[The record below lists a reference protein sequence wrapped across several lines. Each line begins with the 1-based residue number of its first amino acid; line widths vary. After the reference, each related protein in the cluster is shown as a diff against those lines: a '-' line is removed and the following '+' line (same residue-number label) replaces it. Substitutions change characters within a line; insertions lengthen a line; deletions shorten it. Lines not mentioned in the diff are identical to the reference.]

1 MPRVGFMNLHE
12 YQAKEIFS
20 RFGIPVPS
28 GLVARSSVEAVAAAE
43 RLGGSTWVVKAQIH
57 AGGRG
62 KAGGVE
68 VCRSPAAVGE
78 VAGRLIGQRLKT
90 HQTGPEG
97 LPVHAVWVEEASDIG
112 RELYL
117 SLVVDRA
124 RECLSFIA
132 SSEGGMEIETVA
144 ATDPEK
150 IATVPLP
157 PDPGV
162 PAYVTRILG
171 GVFRMAPQQLTALSS
186 LLSGLERCMRESDAS
201 LIEIN
206 PLIVTRGG
214 ELRALDAKVNLDDNA
229 LGRHV
234 ELAALDDPSQRDP
247 AENEATQAGLNY
259 VALEGDIACMVNGA
273 GLAMAT
279 MDLIQLKGGQPANF
293 LDVGGD
299 ATAARV
305 TEAFRIFRAN
315 PRVRSIFV
323 NIFGGIV
330 RCDLIAE
337 GIIAAFKEV
346 APDVPVIVQLEG
358 TRAEEGR
365 RMFVESRLPIETA
378 SGLTHAAERAVR
390 AAGGAA

>member
-1 MPRVGFMNLHE
+1 MNLHE

-28 GLVARSSVEAVAAAE
+28 GAVARSPTEASRVAK
-43 RLGGSTWVVKAQIH
+43 RLGGAAWVVKAQIH

-68 VCRSPAAVGE
+68 LCRSPDGVGE
-78 VAGRLIGQRLKT
+78 VAGRLIGHRLRT
-90 HQTGPEG
+90 HQTGPDG
-97 LPVHAVWVEEASDIG
+97 LPVQAVWVEQASDIG

-144 ATDPEK
+144 STHPER
-150 IATVPLP
+150 IVTVPLL

-162 PAYVTRILG
+162 PAYVARVLG
-171 GVFRMAPQQLTALSS
+171 RGLRMEAPQATAFSS
-186 LLSGLERCMRESDAS
+186 LLAALEQCMRATDAS

-214 ELRALDAKVNLDDNA
+214 ELLALDAKVNLDDNA
-229 LGRHV
+229 LARHAD
-234 ELAALDDPSQRDP
+234 LAALDDASQRDP
-247 AENEATQAGLNY
+247 AENEAARAGLNY
-259 VALEGDIACMVNGA
+259 VALDGEIACMVNGA

-279 MDLIQLKGGQPANF
+279 MDLIQLKGGRPANF

-299 ATAARV
+299 ATAERV
-305 TEAFRIFRAN
+305 TEAFRIFRTN
-315 PRVRSIFV
+315 PRVRSVFV

-330 RCDLIAE
+330 RCDLIAD

-346 APDVPVIVQLEG
+346 APRVPVIVQLEG

-365 RMFVESRLPIETA
+365 RMFAESRLPIEA
-378 SGLTHAAERAVR
+378 VSGLALAAERAVR
-390 AAGGAA
+390 AAGEAA